1 LLPTSPARVLD
12 VGAGT
17 GFLTLLAGELGH
29 QVTAVDLSPGMLGQ
43 LKAKA
48 ARAQLP
54 VAVVEADAM
63 AVPPGPFDA
72 VMSRHLL
79 WTLPDPLAAL
89 RAWREAAPNGRLVL
103 VESHWDNQMSLPR
116 LARQWSLRG
125 LARARRTPP
134 THHAEYTPEVLAE
147 LPLGN
152 GTNPERVLELVVA
165 AGWVAPRLR
174 QLTDV
179 NWAARKAL
187 PWPDRLLGEVPHYAV
202 LADGRQTPNNT
213 VPE

>member
-1 LLPTSPARVLD
+1 MLPTSPARVLD

-43 LKAKA
+43 LQAKA
-48 ARAQLP
+48 VKAELP
-54 VAVVEADAM
+54 VDVVEADAV
-63 AVPPGPFDA
+63 AVPRGPFDA

-103 VESHWDNQMSLPR
+103 VESHWDDQMSLPQ

-125 LARARRTPP
+125 LALARNTPP

-147 LPLGN
+147 LPMRN
-152 GTNPERVLELVVA
+152 GTNPERVLELVVE

-174 QLTDV
+174 RLTDV
-179 NWAARKAL
+179 NWAARRAL
-187 PWPDRLLGEVPHYAV
+187 PWPDRLLGEVPHFAV
-202 LADGRQTPNNT
+202 LADGRQNANTT